1 MKIGREFI
9 VLHAEL
15 RSVLGA
21 SRRLGRKSYVILGVF
36 PVFPVYPSLRS
47 EDNTELRKSYH
58 CSSQKETF
66 IEVCDNFMSERSS
79 NAGAFRAVLCYV
91 DNIDV
96 LQRVPYR

>member
-9 VLHAEL
+9 VLHAEP

-21 SRRLGRKSYVILGVF
+21 SRSLERKSYVILGVF
-36 PVFPVYPSLRS
+36 RVFPGLVVYPSLRS
-47 EDNTELRKSYH
+47 EDNIELRKSYH

-79 NAGAFRAVLCYV
+79 NAGAFGAVLCYV

-96 LQRVPYR
+96 LL